1 MIMKEYKLVFT
12 GTTGAGKT
20 TAINA
25 ISEVPAVK
33 TDVANTDSTLNKEF
47 TTVGL
52 DFGQINL
59 ANGDRVR
66 LFGTPGQSRFDF
78 MWKILTKDAFG
89 LVILIDN
96 SRPEPLVDLAVYLDG
111 FAQEL
116 VHTPCVIGVGR
127 TEDHPSPSLDDFS
140 SVLESRRFALPVI
153 PVDVRQP
160 QDVILLIELLM
171 AQAEA
176 DMQEES
182 LSQ

>member
-1 MIMKEYKLVFT
+1 MKEYKLVFT

-25 ISEVPAVK
+25 ISDVPAVK

-52 DFGQINL
+52 DFGQLSL

-66 LFGTPGQSRFDF
+66 LFGTPGQTRFDF

-89 LVILIDN
+89 LIILIDN
-96 SRPEPLVDLAVYLDG
+96 SRPDPLADLKVYIEG
-111 FAQEL
+111 FTQEL
-116 VHTPCVIGVGR
+116 ATTPCVIGVGR
-127 TEDHPSPSLDDFS
+127 SESHPHPNIDDFAIA
-140 SVLESRRFALPVI
+140 LGEMGFALPVI
-153 PVDVRQP
+153 PVDVRQSG
-160 QDVILLIELLM
+160 DVILLIELLM

-176 DMQEES
+176 D
-182 LSQ
+182 L

>member
-1 MIMKEYKLVFT
+1 MKEYKLVFT

-33 TDVANTDSTLNKEF
+33 TDVVNTDESLNKKF

-52 DFGQINL
+52 DFGQLNL

-89 LVILIDN
+89 LIILIDN
-96 SRPEPLVDLAVYLDG
+96 SRPDPLEDLAVYLEG

-116 VHTPCVIGVGR
+116 STTPCVIGVGR
-127 TEDHPSPSLDDFS
+127 TEEHPAPSVDDFS
-140 SVLESRRFALPVI
+140 TALAEKGFSLPVI
-153 PVDVRQP
+153 PVDVRQA

-176 DMQEES
+176 DW
-182 LSQ
+182 

>member
-1 MIMKEYKLVFT
+1 MNEYKLVFT

-25 ISEVPAVK
+25 ISETATIV
-33 TDVANTDSTLNKEF
+33 TDVANTDPTLAKAS

-78 MWKILTKDAFG
+78 MWKILVKDAFG
-89 LVILIDN
+89 LIILIDN
-96 SRPEPLVDLAVYLDG
+96 SRPAPLEDLEIYLNG
-111 FAQEL
+111 FSHEL
-116 VHTPCVIGVGR
+116 QTTPCVIGVGR
-127 TEDHPSPSLDDFS
+127 TESHSYPTLDDFS
-140 SVLESRRFALPVI
+140 IKLENQNLTLPVI
-153 PVDVRQP
+153 PVDVRRAE
-160 QDVILLIELLM
+160 DVTLLIDILM

-176 DMQEES
+176 D
-182 LSQ
+182 LINA